1 MLRRAF
7 SRTLDLPPLPTS
19 LLFQPFSPVLSLNFS
34 SPSLPGQDDYNRLRP
49 LSYHGADV
57 LFLHF
62 LLLARPATR
71 TSPNSWIPE
80 LRHYAPGV
88 PVILVGRKLGYYQN
102 FVLCQVFCSNNLWG
116 DQWL

>member
-57 LFLHF
+57 FI
-62 LLLARPATR
+62 LAFSLVSK
-71 TSPNSWIPE
+71 TSYENISKFCKSGFTTLWIPE

-88 PVILVGRKLGYYQN
+88 PVILVGRKLG
-102 FVLCQVFCSNNLWG
+102 
-116 DQWL
+116 